1 MKGLIVKGIAG
12 FYYVRTVS
20 DAKVGDM
27 VYQCKARGVF
37 KKDGITPTVGDDVE
51 IELRED
57 GDGFITKIYPRK
69 NIFIR
74 PPIANVDRIVVVVA
88 AANPEPSFQI
98 IDKFLVMAEREHV
111 DITLCV
117 NKVDLASDEILAKFR
132 DIYEGLYDIHF
143 ISAKGGIGIDELR
156 ASLAGS
162 RAALAGPSGVGK
174 STLINHLAGA
184 GMETGEV
191 SKKTGRGKQTT
202 RHSEIFMLEGGGM
215 IFDTPGFTSFKVLD
229 ADEMEL
235 MELYPEM
242 APYLGC
248 CKYDNC
254 KHLKEPGCAVR
265 DAAETGKIHQSRY
278 ESYKYQMAEIDE
290 REKKRY

>member
-12 FYYVRTVS
+12 FYYVR
-20 DAKVGDM
+20 VGET

-57 GDGFITKIYPRK
+57 GDGFITKVYPRK

-74 PPIANVDRIVVVVA
+74 PPIANVDKIAVVVA
-88 AANPEPSFQI
+88 AANPEPSFPI

-117 NKVDLASDEILAKFR
+117 NKIDLAEDAVIAKFR
-132 DIYEGLYDIHF
+132 DIYEGLYEIHF
-143 ISAKGGIGIDELR
+143 ISAKGGIGVKELA

-162 RAALAGPSGVGK
+162 RVALAGPSGVGK
-174 STLINHLAGA
+174 STLINRLAGA

-191 SKKTGRGKQTT
+191 SRKTGRGKQTT
-202 RHSEIFMLEGGGM
+202 RHSEIFTLEGGGM

-229 ADEMEL
+229 AEEMEL

-242 APYLGC
+242 APFLGC

-265 DAAETGKIHQSRY
+265 DAAESGKIHESRY
-278 ESYKYQMAEIDE
+278 ESYVAQMAEIDE
-290 REKKRY
+290 REKKKY